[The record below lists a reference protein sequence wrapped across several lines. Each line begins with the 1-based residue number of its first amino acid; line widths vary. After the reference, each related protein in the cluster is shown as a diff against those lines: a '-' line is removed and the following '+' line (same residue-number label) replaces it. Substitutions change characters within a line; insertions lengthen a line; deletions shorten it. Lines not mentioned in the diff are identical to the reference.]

1 MINNSNDD
9 DDDHNNNNNNNN
21 NSNNSN
27 ADSNKLIYKDNDNDN
42 DDENNAQNKDNKKHL
57 KNRVYVM
64 IILNNNIYNQNSY
77 RGNTN
82 NTYLLY
88 PNHEE
93 TTLSNMQRK
102 HHVH

>member
-9 DDDHNNNNNNNN
+9 DDDHNNNNN
-21 NSNNSN
+21 SN
-27 ADSNKLIYKDNDNDN
+27 ADSIKLIYKDSNNDN

-82 NTYLLY
+82 NTYLLH
-88 PNHEE
+88 PNYEE

-102 HHVH
+102 YHVH